1 MTYPKLSS
9 LLVLEHHSAT
19 AHFPKI
25 IPGWHDIPP
34 LDSQTSANR
43 WSQFSIYRC
52 VEIPNTS
59 QQFSHSC
66 VLPAARLVLRLLNL
80 AGVRLITIVRP
91 FPQGLPGSPG
101 QVSGRLPFLE
111 SVCSALLLQAWST
124 RLVRTHTH
132 HCGHLK
138 LLKAQLSCA
147 LCDKVLSSCNL
158 EQMFILWFLKHCFS
172 YSSWKEVFS
181 FANTFLCRP
190 QINNSI
196 RLINI
201 SFVQTKNY
209 IDPTWYI
216 AFCGSS
222 STRDQ
227 SLTGLANRTF

>member
-1 MTYPKLSS
+1 MTRYSSPWLTNQRKPVVTIFNLSLRWNPKH
-9 LLVLEHHSAT
+9 VPAI
-19 AHFPKI
+19 FPF
-25 IPGWHDIPP
+25 
-34 LDSQTSANR
+34 L
-43 WSQFSIYRC
+43 C
-52 VEIPNTS
+52 
-59 QQFSHSC
+59 
-66 VLPAARLVLRLLNL
+66 PACWCWLVLRLLNL

-91 FPQGLPGSPG
+91 FPQGLPASPG

-124 RLVRTHTH
+124 RLVRTYTH